1 MSKSKL
7 RHFALC
13 LFSFCMLIHTSL
25 LRAQDFPYKVVHL
38 YTAEAGGG
46 ADFVARIIAQGLS
59 ANFGHQVVV
68 DNRGGGL
75 ASGELV
81 ARAAADGYT
90 LLLQG
95 SAFLLAPLLR
105 NNVPYDVIRD
115 FAPISLVDTSPN
127 ILVIHPSLPI
137 HSVRDLIALA
147 RARPGALNYASGSIG
162 ASPYLAAELFKAMA
176 DVKIVLINYRGTA
189 LALNELIGGQVQLM
203 FVTTGAGS
211 TSHIKSGRLKALA
224 VTSAQPSALAP
235 GLPTIDASGVP
246 GYEAISFHALFAPAA
261 TPPAIIAKLNAE
273 INRVIK
279 RPDVREKF
287 FVAGVDAN
295 GGSPEQFS
303 ATVKSEV
310 AKWGKVI
317 KDAGIRAD

>member
-1 MSKSKL
+1 
-7 RHFALC
+7 
-13 LFSFCMLIHTSL
+13 MLIHTSL
-25 LRAQDFPYKVVHL
+25 LRAQDFPNKVVHL

-115 FAPISLVDTSPN
+115 FAPISLADTSPN

-176 DVKIVLINYRGTA
+176 DVKIVLINYRVTA

-235 GLPTIDASGVP
+235 GLPTIAASGVP

-287 FVAGVDAN
+287 FAAGVDAN

-303 ATVKSEV
+303 VTVKSEV

>member
-1 MSKSKL
+1 
-7 RHFALC
+7 
-13 LFSFCMLIHTSL
+13 MLIHTSL
-25 LRAQDFPYKVVHL
+25 LRAQDFPNKVVHL

-115 FAPISLVDTSPN
+115 FAPISLADTSPN

-235 GLPTIDASGVP
+235 GLPTIAASGVP

-287 FVAGVDAN
+287 FAAGVDAN

-303 ATVKSEV
+303 VTVKSEV